1 MHLLVFETLTNI
13 ISGLQGTRMLCKNV
27 ECDPF
32 KAHSSLLCISREM
45 NHKNCLLTAD
55 ALSDLC
61 FGLLTSHI
69 SDCEFPYKET
79 RQWLHGATPWFW
91 EGAACGLLG
100 AAIWFP
106 SLQGG
111 LGDGRACCLI
121 TTSKSFL
128 APLVHV
134 KKNVKCNFSC
144 QAQMKPLNRPQ
155 TSCCFPRPLLIECVC
170 VCI

>member
-1 MHLLVFETLTNI
+1 MVRLCLVGNSNL
-13 ISGLQGTRMLCKNV
+13 
-27 ECDPF
+27 ECFSEIVWGRKEP
-32 KAHSSLLCISREM
+32 SVEM
-45 NHKNCLLTAD
+45 NHKSCLLIAD
-55 ALSDLC
+55 ALSDVC
-61 FGLLTSHI
+61 FGFGLPTSHI
-69 SDCEFPYKET
+69 SDSEFPYKDT
-79 RQWLHGATPWFW
+79 RQRLRGAAPWFR

-111 LGDGRACCLI
+111 LGDGRALCLI

-134 KKNVKCNFSC
+134 KKNVPCNFSC

-155 TSCCFPRPLLIECVC
+155 TSCCFPRPLLSVCACVC
-170 VCI
+170 V